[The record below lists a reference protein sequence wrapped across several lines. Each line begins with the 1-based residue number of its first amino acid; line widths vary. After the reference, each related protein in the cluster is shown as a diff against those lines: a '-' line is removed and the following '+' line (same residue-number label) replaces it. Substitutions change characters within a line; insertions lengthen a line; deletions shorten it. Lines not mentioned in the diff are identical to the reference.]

1 LGLRSRRDKDI
12 GAGFGESQRDGRT
25 EAAAATSDD
34 GDFVVETEPV
44 EDHCGLSFELS
55 DETVASLAVSDRG
68 ISETGSSLAYG
79 QDDAASP
86 MSEVAPRFDSRQN
99 SPGVNLVAV
108 SFMAASDTAGR
119 QAAATG
125 GAGHLLIRT
134 VQRI

>member
-1 LGLRSRRDKDI
+1 LGLRSRGDKDI
-12 GAGFGESQRDGRT
+12 GASFGESQRDGRA

-79 QDDAASP
+79 CD
-86 MSEVAPRFDSRQN
+86 
-99 SPGVNLVAV
+99 GV
-108 SFMAASDTAGR
+108 T
-119 QAAATG
+119 AATSAPDPAG
-125 GAGHLLIRT
+125 GDVAEILRAGD
-134 VQRI
+134 V